1 MVLYYTGNLDLL
13 ECGYIGNYITKFED
27 NKIYSSFY
35 LKEENLNLKY
45 IQEKSIVEMKANSIK
60 INGQVVLVILFRF
73 AGSNK
78 FIYGR
83 IYNKNSDLDK
93 EHLQMLVFQDTIPIC
108 FVDSNNKIIA
118 TTLVENDLRNS
129 IKDYIIKKRVKY
141 SPSYDFEDRKCKLKE
156 LWMNA

>member
-1 MVLYYTGNLDLL
+1 MFYAEKLDLL
-13 ECGYIGNYITKFED
+13 DCGDIGNYITKFED

-35 LKEENLNLKY
+35 LKEDNINLKY
-45 IQEKSIVEMKANSIK
+45 ILEESIIEMKANSIK
-60 INGQVVLVILFRF
+60 INGQVVIALLFKF

-83 IYNKNSDLDK
+83 IYNKKLALDK
-93 EHLQMLVFQDTIPIC
+93 EHLQMLVFQDSIPIC
-108 FVDSNNKIIA
+108 FVDSNNKIIT
-118 TTLVENDLRNS
+118 TTLVENDFKNS

-141 SPSYDFEDRKCKLKE
+141 SPSYDFEDRKCKIKE